1 MQTLIKEY
9 LHYLA
14 VEKGLARNTLDAY
27 RRDLAS
33 FHNFLRSRAHPASG
47 AQLGADDVDQATVV
61 LYLRELSRQGLSS
74 PTIARRL
81 AAVRGFFAF
90 LEAEGRIRRDPTRN
104 LGSPKLPRR
113 LPKAL
118 TEHEVSAIIDSADAR
133 GPTGLRDA
141 AMLELIYAA
150 GLRVSELCSLRI
162 HDINFEAGY
171 VRCIGKGSKERI
183 VPLGEQALE
192 KVRAYLEDGRPALA
206 KPGSQDILFLNH
218 RGGRLSRQGFWK
230 IIKRHAALA
239 GVNRHVSP
247 HTMRHSFATH
257 LLEHGADL
265 RSVQEMLGHASVSTT
280 QVYTHLT
287 RDKLKEI
294 YKNAHPRA

>member
-1 MQTLIKEY
+1 MQTLIREY

-14 VEKGLARNTLDAY
+14 VEKGLARNTLEAY

-33 FHNFLRSRAHPASG
+33 FHNFMKSRAHPASG
-47 AQLGADDVDQATVV
+47 AQPGADDVDQATVV

-74 PTIARRL
+74 ATIARRL

-90 LEAEGRIRRDPTRN
+90 LEVEGRVRRDPTRN
-104 LGSPKLPRR
+104 LGTPKLPRR

-118 TEHEVSAIIDSADAR
+118 TEHEVSAIIDCADAR
-133 GPTGLRDA
+133 GPAGLRDA

-150 GLRVSELCSLRI
+150 GLRVSELCSLRV

-171 VRCIGKGSKERI
+171 VRCTGKGSKERI
-183 VPLGEQALE
+183 IPLGEQALE

-206 KPGSQDILFLNH
+206 SAVSHDILFLNH
-218 RGGRLSRQGFWK
+218 HGGRLSRQGFWK